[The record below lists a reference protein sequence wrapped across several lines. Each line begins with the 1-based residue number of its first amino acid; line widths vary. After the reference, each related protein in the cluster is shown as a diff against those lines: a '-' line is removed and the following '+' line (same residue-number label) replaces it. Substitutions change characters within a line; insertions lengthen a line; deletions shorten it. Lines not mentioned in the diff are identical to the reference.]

1 MDAARLSYDLLASPG
16 AIRAGYAARDW
27 SNSPAGHPH
36 TWGPVLRSAVGMI
49 LDSRFPI
56 FIAWG
61 PQLVMLYNEAYVE
74 LLEAKHPAA
83 LGTPLRTV
91 WPELWNGVQPLVEQA
106 IAGKPTYGE
115 DVPRMILRDG
125 QPFEACFT
133 LAYSPLRDETGAIG
147 GALCVI
153 NETTAR
159 VALER
164 RQALQL
170 QLADRLGGLLDTD
183 QIAEVANEA
192 LGQYLGAANIFHG
205 VNDDTRGSFRIRAHW
220 TPQGSGD
227 LVGREALHADFGPE
241 VMADLRAGRAL
252 VVEDVRTDPRTAP
265 FLATYEGL
273 GIVSLLVQPYARNG
287 RLLAGLNVL
296 DHRPRRWTTEECK
309 LASDIGERVWNA
321 IERADSA
328 RALRT
333 AVARQSSLLA
343 IFEFQL
349 GLADLL
355 RRLDDADAILRETSA
370 LLGRF
375 LKASRVV
382 YGEYDAERRQVT
394 FQANYVDG
402 VDALHGSM
410 ATGDFGSNFA
420 TLERGE
426 TWVADD
432 LEHDPR
438 TGAPATWPA
447 YRALDV
453 RAGVAV
459 PLSRNGALI
468 ACLFVSQATARAW
481 SEDELRVIGDVAE
494 RAWSAIERVRA
505 EEALRAADRRKDE
518 FLAMLAHELRNPL
531 APIAAAAQL
540 LNLDPQDSARVART
554 SGIIKRQVAHMTG
567 LIDDLLDVSRVTRGL
582 AVLERAPVDLKAVVA
597 DAAEQVRPLVEA
609 RRHELT
615 LQLAPGPAFVEGDHK
630 RLVQV
635 LANLLN
641 NAAKYTPEGGC
652 LGLAMAVDAGQA
664 TIAVTDNGIGIAPDL
679 LPTVFDL
686 FSQAERTPDRAQ
698 GGLGLGLALVKSLV
712 ELHGGSVTAASAGRD
727 CGSRF
732 TLRLPRIAAPVASP
746 AAPGGMAGDIAGAG
760 LRVLVVDDNVDAAN
774 TMAMLLEAA
783 GYRVTVAHDPQEAL
797 TRAQADAFDA
807 CLLDIGLPGMDGHEL
822 ARRLRALP
830 ATASAL
836 LLAVTGYGQPEA
848 TQAGTSAFDAYLLKP
863 ADPVQLFALLVQR
876 ANSDGRL

>member
-1 MDAARLSYDLLASPG
+1 MDAARLPYDLLASPG

-27 SNSPAGHPH
+27 SSSPAGHPAA
-36 TWGPVLRSAVGMI
+36 WGPVLRSAVGMI
-49 LDSRFPI
+49 LDSRFPM

-61 PQLVMLYNEAYVE
+61 PQLVMLYNEAYIE
-74 LLEAKHPAA
+74 LLEDKHPAA

-91 WPELWNGVQPLVEQA
+91 WPALWNGVQPLVEQA
-106 IAGKPTYGE
+106 IAGLPTYGE
-115 DVPRMILRDG
+115 DVPRLITRAG
-125 QPFEACFT
+125 APFEACFT
-133 LAYSPLRDETGAIG
+133 LAYSPLRDERGDIG

-164 RQALQL
+164 RRALQL
-170 QLADRLGGLLDTD
+170 QLADRLGGQLDAD
-183 QIAEVANEA
+183 QIAEVANDA
-192 LGQYLGAANIFHG
+192 LGHYLGASNIFHA
-205 VNDDTRGSFRIRAHW
+205 VNDDPGNSFRIRAHW
-220 TPQGSGD
+220 TPSGSGE
-227 LVGREALHADFGPE
+227 LAGKEAILDDFGPGVLAE
-241 VMADLRAGRAL
+241 LRAGRAL

-265 FLATYEGL
+265 FLGAYERL
-273 GIVSLLVQPYARNG
+273 GIVSLLVQPYARHG
-287 RLLAGLNVL
+287 RLLGGLNVL
-296 DHRPRRWTTEECK
+296 DHRPRRWTREERE
-309 LASDIGERVWNA
+309 LASDIAERVWA
-321 IERADSA
+321 ATERANSA
-328 RALRT
+328 RALQD

-349 GLADLL
+349 GLADAL
-355 RRLDDADAILRETSA
+355 RRLDSADAILRDTAA

-402 VDALHGSM
+402 AEALHGSYD
-410 ATGDFGSNFA
+410 TIHFGSGNFE
-420 TLERGE
+420 TLERGD
-426 TWVADD
+426 TWVSDD
-432 LEHDPR
+432 LEQDAR
-438 TGAPATWPA
+438 TCGPDVWPA
-447 YRALDV
+447 YRALGV
-453 RAGVAV
+453 HAGVAV
-459 PLSRNGALI
+459 PLSRNGALT
-468 ACLFVSQATARAW
+468 ACLFVNQVHARTW

-540 LNLDPQDSARVART
+540 LTLGPEDSGRVART

-567 LIDDLLDVSRVTRGL
+567 LVDDLLDVSRVTRGL
-582 AVLERAPVDLKAVVA
+582 AVLECAPVDLKRVVA
-597 DAAEQVRPLVEA
+597 DAVEQVRPLAEA
-609 RRHELT
+609 RRHELV
-615 LQLAPGPAFVEGDHK
+615 LQLAPGPAFAEGDHK

-641 NAAKYTPEGGC
+641 NAAKYTPEGGR
-652 LGLAMAVDAGQA
+652 LGLALAVDADGV
-664 TIAVTDNGIGIAPDL
+664 TMAVTDNGIGIAPDL
-679 LPTVFDL
+679 LPTVFEL
-686 FSQAERTPDRAQ
+686 FAQAERTPDRAQ

-732 TLRLPRIAAPVASP
+732 TVRLPRSEAPIGDGLAP
-746 AAPGGMAGDIAGAG
+746 AGMAGKPAGAG

-774 TMAMLLEAA
+774 TMAMLLDAA
-783 GYRVTVAHDPQEAL
+783 GYRATVAHDPHEAL
-797 TRAQADAFDA
+797 RWVQANAFDA

-830 ATASAL
+830 GTAGAS
-836 LLAVTGYGQPEA
+836 LLAVTGYGQPA
-848 TQAGTSAFDAYLLKP
+848 AAQAGASAFDAYLLKP
-863 ADPVQLFALLVQR
+863 ADPAQLFALLGQH
-876 ANSDGRL
+876 ANTHSG

>member
-1 MDAARLSYDLLASPG
+1 MDAARLPYDLLASDS

-27 SNSPAGHPH
+27 SSSLVGHPAA
-36 TWGPVLRSAVGMI
+36 WGPVLRSAVGMI
-49 LDSRFPI
+49 LDSRFPM

-61 PQLVMLYNEAYVE
+61 PQLVMLYNEAYIE
-74 LLEAKHPAA
+74 LLEDKHPAA

-91 WPELWNGVQPLVEQA
+91 WPALWNGVQPLVEQA
-106 IAGKPTYGE
+106 IAGAPTFGE
-115 DVPRMILRDG
+115 DVPRLITRGG

-133 LAYSPLRDETGAIG
+133 LAYSPLRDERGDIG

-170 QLADRLGGLLDTD
+170 QLADRLSGLLDVD
-183 QIAEVANEA
+183 QIAQVANDA
-192 LGQYLGAANIFHG
+192 LGHYLGASNIFHA
-205 VNDDTRGSFRIRAHW
+205 VNDELGGSFRIRAHW
-220 TPQGSGD
+220 TPSGSGE
-227 LVGREALHADFGPE
+227 LAGKEALLDDFGPDVLAE
-241 VMADLRAGRAL
+241 LRAGRAL
-252 VVEDVRTDPRTAP
+252 VVDDVRTDPRTLPWLPA
-265 FLATYEGL
+265 YERL
-273 GIVSLLVQPYARNG
+273 GIVALLVQPYARDG
-287 RLLAGLNVL
+287 RLLGGINVL
-296 DHRPRRWTTEECK
+296 DQRPRRWTGEERE
-309 LASDIGERVWNA
+309 LASDIAERVWA
-321 IERADSA
+321 ATERANGA
-328 RALRT
+328 RALQD

-349 GLADLL
+349 GLADAL
-355 RRLDDADAILRETSA
+355 RRLDSADAILRDTA
-370 LLGRF
+370 TLLGRF

-382 YGEYDAERRQVT
+382 YGEYDAERRQVD

-402 VDALHGSM
+402 VDALHGSH
-410 ATGDFGSNFA
+410 ATVHFGDGNFE
-420 TLERGE
+420 TLERGD
-426 TWVADD
+426 TWVSDD

-438 TGAPATWPA
+438 TCGPGVWPA
-447 YRALDV
+447 YRALGV
-453 RAGVAV
+453 HSGVAV

-468 ACLFVSQATARAW
+468 ACLFVNQAHARVW

-540 LNLDPQDSARVART
+540 LNLGPGDSGRVART
-554 SGIIKRQVAHMTG
+554 SGIIARQVAHMTG

-582 AVLERAPVDLKAVVA
+582 AVLECAPVDLKRVAA
-597 DAAEQVRPLVEA
+597 DAVEQVRPLVEA
-609 RRHELT
+609 RRHELV
-615 LQLAPGPAFVEGDHK
+615 LQLAPGPVFAEGDHK

-641 NAAKYTPEGGC
+641 NAAKYTPEGGR
-652 LGLAMAVDAGQA
+652 LALSMAVDADGV

-679 LPTVFDL
+679 LPTVFEL

-727 CGSRF
+727 CGSQF
-732 TLRLPRIAAPVASP
+732 TVRLPRIEAPIEADVAP
-746 AAPGGMAGDIAGAG
+746 AGMADKLAGTG
-760 LRVLVVDDNVDAAN
+760 LQVLVVDDNVDAAN
-774 TMAMLLEAA
+774 TMAMLLDAA
-783 GYRVTVAHDPQEAL
+783 GYRATVAHDPHEAL
-797 TRAQADAFDA
+797 RRAQANAFDA

-822 ARRLRALP
+822 ASRLRTLP
-830 ATASAL
+830 ATAGAL
-836 LLAVTGYGQPEA
+836 LLAVTGYGQPDTA
-848 TQAGTSAFDAYLLKP
+848 QAGASAFDAYLLKP
-863 ADPVQLFALLVQR
+863 ADPVQLFALLGQR
-876 ANSDGRL
+876 AKNP